1 MKRSHREPAEDVH
14 SWVDNTQVDLYTSA
28 AWPHGRDAGRCLP
41 EASEPRPSISL
52 IATVRNEEDTIKA
65 WLDSLLAQ
73 TRLPDEIVLV
83 DGGSTDSTFDVLEA
97 FAGQSSVPVIV
108 FQAPGANIARGRN
121 LAIEQANGPI
131 IACTDAGCLVP
142 PSWLATISG
151 PFAADPAI
159 EVAAGYYDT
168 IQQNDLQ
175 RVMSAYFVRPPVEVD
190 PQSFL
195 PSTRSLAF
203 RKEVWYRVGGFPE
216 WLTLTAEDTL
226 FDIALKEHTS
236 RWAFVPE
243 AVVLW
248 RLKSTVPQL
257 FRQVRIYGRG
267 DGEAGLFPDKYR
279 GHMRLCLSLSVAGA
293 LAVACLLLALFSQ
306 SWLWLPVAFLPTLWL
321 ARRLWR
327 MTLRPSWPANHRET
341 IKVFVLS
348 ATVACT
354 IMLGL
359 AIGFAEG
366 VRSRR
371 GLQPGGRQVVQQE

>member
-1 MKRSHREPAEDVH
+1 MRRSHREVAEHVR

-28 AWPHGRDAGRCLP
+28 AWPYGECAGRRLP

-52 IATVRNEEDTIKA
+52 IATVRNEEDTIEA

-83 DGGSTDSTFDVLEA
+83 DGGSTDNTFDVLEA
-97 FAGQSSVPVIV
+97 FAGRSAVPVRV
-108 FQAPGANIARGRN
+108 FQAPGANIAGGRN

-142 PSWLATISG
+142 PGWLAAISG
-151 PFAADPAI
+151 PFAVDPAL

-168 IQQNDLQ
+168 IQENDLQ
-175 RVMSAYFVRPPVEVD
+175 RVMTAYFVRPPAEVD

-195 PSTRSLAF
+195 PSARSLAF

-226 FDIALKEHTS
+226 FDVALKEHTS

-279 GHMRLCLSLSVAGA
+279 GHMRLCLGLGTAGA
-293 LAVACLLLALFSQ
+293 LVIVCLLLALFSQ
-306 SWLWLPVAFLPTLWL
+306 SWLWLPVAFIPALWM

-327 MTLRPSWPANHRET
+327 MTLRPSWPANHRQA

-348 ATVACT
+348 AVVACT

-359 AIGFAEG
+359 VIGFVEG
-366 VRSRR
+366 AWSRR
-371 GLQPGGRQVVQQE
+371 GLWPRGEQSFQQE